1 MLIRSSSR
9 SKDEGQ
15 LLESYMVVGL
25 IQAMPSFLKLLQKAK
40 KLSKVFWA
48 AGNGGQLAGRIMHLH
63 TRNTHNISKLVNSDT
78 AQLLVASCTCTGVMH
93 IKFVTL

>member
-1 MLIRSSSR
+1 MLIRDWVLIRSSSR

-48 AGNGGQLAGRIMHLH
+48 AGNGGQLTGRIMHLH
-63 TRNTHNISKLVNSDT
+63 
-78 AQLLVASCTCTGVMH
+78 MH
-93 IKFVTL
+93 A

>member
-48 AGNGGQLAGRIMHLH
+48 AGNGGQLTGRIMHLH
-63 TRNTHNISKLVNSDT
+63 MRSTHNISKLVNSDT
-78 AQLLVASCTCTGVMH
+78 AQLLVASCTGVMH